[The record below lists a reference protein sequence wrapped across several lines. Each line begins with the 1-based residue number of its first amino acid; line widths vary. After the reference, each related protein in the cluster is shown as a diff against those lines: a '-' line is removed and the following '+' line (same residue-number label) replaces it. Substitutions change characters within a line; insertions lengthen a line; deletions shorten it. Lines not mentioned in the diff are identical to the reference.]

1 MKIAYI
7 YPEELPS
14 KKARAISVINTAY
27 ELSKIIDTSLY
38 ISSSS
43 KEKLE
48 ISKQY
53 NLDLKD
59 LKVKKIS
66 KTFLGI
72 KSNKFFNKNLLK
84 VILKDNI
91 HFVYVRHLKA
101 AKFLLENSKN
111 RFKVIFECH
120 EIFYETFKN
129 ENPAQLK
136 KMEKLKCLEEYVYK
150 NVDALTFSNK
160 TLQSYFQLAFGKLL
174 QNEQRIVYNGMNFN
188 DKFIEK
194 DFTHIKKLFYV
205 GNFFKWKGIEYA
217 INLISLNENIVLE
230 ILGGDSLE
238 RTDELVTLTKKLN
251 IEKRVNFQG
260 YKPTEDVK
268 RILQNDAKITLI
280 PNIKSIEN
288 DFSMPIKL
296 FEYMATSN
304 IVIAADMDT
313 IKEIINDGINGFLF
327 ESGSINSFNNVLQ
340 KVLSKSNKELK
351 EVSKNAYETSI
362 QYTWSKR
369 AEEIA
374 KLINELK

>member
-14 KKARAISVINTAY
+14 KKARAISVVNTAY
-27 ELSKIIDTSLY
+27 ELSKIIDASLY
-38 ISSSS
+38 ISSNS
-43 KEKLE
+43 KEKQE

-59 LKVKKIS
+59 LKVKNIS

-91 HFVYVRHLKA
+91 NFVYVRHLKA
-101 AKFLLENSKN
+101 AKFLLENSEN

-120 EIFYETFKN
+120 EIFYETFKE
-129 ENPAQLK
+129 ENPSQIKKIENLK
-136 KMEKLKCLEEYVYK
+136 SLEEYVYK

-160 TLQSYFQLAFGKLL
+160 TLQSHFQLTFGKLL
-174 QNEQRIVYNGMNFN
+174 QNEQIIVYNGMNFN

-194 DFTHIKKLFYV
+194 DFTNINRLFYV
-205 GNFFKWKGIEYA
+205 GNFFKWKGIEDA
-217 INLISLNENIVLE
+217 INLISLNKSIVLE

-238 RTDELVTLTKKLN
+238 RTNELIALTKKLN
-251 IEKRVNFQG
+251 VEKEVDFQG

-268 RILQNDAKITLI
+268 RILQNEAKITLI
-280 PNIKSIEN
+280 PNIKSIQN

-304 IVIAADMDT
+304 IVIAADMNT

-327 ESGSINSFNNVLQ
+327 ESGNINSFNNVLQ
-340 KVLSKSNKELK
+340 KVLSKSNEELR
-351 EVSKNAYETSI
+351 EISKNAYETSKE
-362 QYTWSKR
+362 YTWVKR
-369 AEEIA
+369 AEKIA
-374 KLINELK
+374 KLIKEFK